1 MKRVLFLL
9 FVSSVLIGCNENGA
23 NNNESETYMDTHY
36 LQKNFH
42 KWIKNTISYITIDET
57 DFANQLKTATY
68 NVSDD
73 KLLTAFLQTVES
85 GASCDSRNR
94 SIIYLYAIGF
104 VAYVSQ
110 LDSDI
115 QESVDTTLSRL
126 LARDEISL
134 LVLSDPLGFDAL
146 RIYSEGTDETI
157 DPPDDTPCRSLY
169 YDINKYRQLSKQYMQ
184 HLRDR

>member
-1 MKRVLFLL
+1 MKGTLFLL
-9 FVSSVLIGCNENGA
+9 FVSAVLLGCNGNGA
-23 NNNESETYMDTHY
+23 NNNESEICEDTLY

-42 KWIKNTISYITIDET
+42 EWIKNTISYITIDET
-57 DFANQLKTATY
+57 DFANQLKTATH

-85 GASCDSRNR
+85 GAPCDSWNR
-94 SIIYLYAIGF
+94 SIKYLYAIGF
-104 VAYVSQ
+104 VAYVSP
-110 LDSDI
+110 LDSGI

-134 LVLSDPLGFDAL
+134 SVLSDPLGFDAL
-146 RIYSEGTDETI
+146 RVYSEGSDETI
-157 DPPDDTPCRSLY
+157 EPPDDTPCRALY

-184 HLRDR
+184 HLRAR